1 MNEEEIMTK
10 DAHGNIL
17 SQGDTVISTQNLMAG
32 KMKIQ
37 KGTKV
42 KNIRLTDDPE
52 VIEGKI
58 DGSMMV
64 LKTCFFKKEFAD
76 RHSFFSRLT
85 LICKITCCINYWN
98 GWWF

>member
-1 MNEEEIMTK
+1 MNEEIITK
-10 DAHGNIL
+10 DANGNVL
-17 SQGDTVISTQNLMAG
+17 AQGDTVISTQNLMAG
-32 KMKIQ
+32 KEKIQ

-64 LKTCFFKKEFAD
+64 LKTCFFKKV
-76 RHSFFSRLT
+76 
-85 LICKITCCINYWN
+85 
-98 GWWF
+98 

>member
-1 MNEEEIMTK
+1 MDDEIQVTK

-17 SQGDTVISTQNLMAG
+17 AQGDTVISTQNLMAG
-32 KMKIQ
+32 KEKIQ

-58 DGSMMV
+58 DGVLMV
-64 LKTCFFKKEFAD
+64 LKTCFFKKVD
-76 RHSFFSRLT
+76 
-85 LICKITCCINYWN
+85 
-98 GWWF
+98 

>member
-1 MNEEEIMTK
+1 MDNEESVATK
-10 DAHGNIL
+10 DAHGNML
-17 SQGDTVISTQNLMAG
+17 SHGDTVISTQNLMAG

-64 LKTCFFKKEFAD
+64 LKCCFFKKVD
-76 RHSFFSRLT
+76 
-85 LICKITCCINYWN
+85 
-98 GWWF
+98 

>member
-1 MNEEEIMTK
+1 MDDEIQVTK

-17 SQGDTVISTQNLMAG
+17 AQGDTVISTQNLMAG
-32 KMKIQ
+32 KEKIQ

-58 DGSMMV
+58 DGSLMV
-64 LKTCFFKKEFAD
+64 LKVSFFKKVD
-76 RHSFFSRLT
+76 
-85 LICKITCCINYWN
+85 
-98 GWWF
+98 

>member
-1 MNEEEIMTK
+1 MDDEIQVTK

-17 SQGDTVISTQNLMAG
+17 TQGDTIISTQNLMAG
-32 KMKIQ
+32 KEKIQ

-64 LKTCFFKKEFAD
+64 LKCCFFKKVD
-76 RHSFFSRLT
+76 
-85 LICKITCCINYWN
+85 
-98 GWWF
+98 

>member
-1 MNEEEIMTK
+1 MEDIIVT
-10 DAHGNIL
+10 DANGNTL
-17 SQGDTVISTQNLMAG
+17 SAGDTVISTQNLMAG

-52 VIEGKI
+52 FIEGKI

-64 LKTCFFKKEFAD
+64 LKTCFFKKV
-76 RHSFFSRLT
+76 H
-85 LICKITCCINYWN
+85 
-98 GWWF
+98 

>member
-1 MNEEEIMTK
+1 MDDEIQVTK

-17 SQGDTVISTQNLMAG
+17 AQGDTVISTQNLMAG
-32 KMKIQ
+32 KEKIQ

-64 LKTCFFKKEFAD
+64 LKTCYFKKVD
-76 RHSFFSRLT
+76 
-85 LICKITCCINYWN
+85 
-98 GWWF
+98 

>member
-1 MNEEEIMTK
+1 MDEEEIVTK

-17 SQGDTVISTQNLMAG
+17 AQGDTIISIQNLMAG
-32 KMKIQ
+32 KEKIQ

-58 DGSMMV
+58 DGSMMI
-64 LKTCFFKKEFAD
+64 LKTCFFKKVD
-76 RHSFFSRLT
+76 
-85 LICKITCCINYWN
+85 
-98 GWWF
+98 

>member
-1 MNEEEIMTK
+1 MDDEEIVVTK

-32 KMKIQ
+32 KEKIQ

-42 KNIRLTDDPE
+42 KNIRLTDDPG

-58 DGSMMV
+58 DGTMMV
-64 LKTCFFKKEFAD
+64 LKTCFFKKVD
-76 RHSFFSRLT
+76 
-85 LICKITCCINYWN
+85 
-98 GWWF
+98 

>member
-1 MNEEEIMTK
+1 MDDEIQATK

-17 SQGDTVISTQNLMAG
+17 TAGDTVISTQNLMAG
-32 KMKIQ
+32 KEKIQ

-58 DGSMMV
+58 DGSLMV
-64 LKTCFFKKEFAD
+64 LKTCFFKKVD
-76 RHSFFSRLT
+76 
-85 LICKITCCINYWN
+85 
-98 GWWF
+98 

>member
-1 MNEEEIMTK
+1 MDEIITK
-10 DAHGNIL
+10 DANGKTL
-17 SQGDTVISTQNLMAG
+17 CAGDTVISTQNLMAG
-32 KMKIQ
+32 KEKIQ

-64 LKTCFFKKEFAD
+64 LKTCFFKKID
-76 RHSFFSRLT
+76 
-85 LICKITCCINYWN
+85 
-98 GWWF
+98 

>member
-1 MNEEEIMTK
+1 MDDEIQLTK
-10 DAHGNIL
+10 DTHGNIL

-32 KMKIQ
+32 KEKIQ

-64 LKTCFFKKEFAD
+64 LKTCFFKKVD
-76 RHSFFSRLT
+76 
-85 LICKITCCINYWN
+85 
-98 GWWF
+98 

>member
-1 MNEEEIMTK
+1 MDDEEIIVTK

-17 SQGDTVISTQNLMAG
+17 TAGDTVISTQNLMAG
-32 KMKIQ
+32 KEKIQ

-64 LKTCFFKKEFAD
+64 LKTCFFKKVD
-76 RHSFFSRLT
+76 
-85 LICKITCCINYWN
+85 
-98 GWWF
+98 

>member
-1 MNEEEIMTK
+1 MDDEIQVTK
-10 DAHGNIL
+10 DTNWNIL
-17 SQGDTVISTQNLMAG
+17 TAGDTVISTQNLMAG
-32 KMKIQ
+32 KEKIQ

-64 LKTCFFKKEFAD
+64 LKTCFFKKVD
-76 RHSFFSRLT
+76 
-85 LICKITCCINYWN
+85 
-98 GWWF
+98 

>member
-1 MNEEEIMTK
+1 MDEEEIVVTK

-17 SQGDTVISTQNLMAG
+17 TAGDTVISTQNLMAG
-32 KMKIQ
+32 KEKIQ

-52 VIEGKI
+52 LIEGKI

-64 LKTCFFKKEFAD
+64 LKTCFFKKVD
-76 RHSFFSRLT
+76 
-85 LICKITCCINYWN
+85 
-98 GWWF
+98 

>member
-1 MNEEEIMTK
+1 MDDEIQITK

-17 SQGDTVISTQNLMAG
+17 TAGDTVISIQNLMAG
-32 KMKIQ
+32 KEKIQ

-64 LKTCFFKKEFAD
+64 LKTCFFKKVD
-76 RHSFFSRLT
+76 
-85 LICKITCCINYWN
+85 
-98 GWWF
+98 

>member
-1 MNEEEIMTK
+1 MNDTVVI
-10 DAHGNIL
+10 DANGNVL
-17 SQGDTVISTQNLMAG
+17 TAGDTVISTQNLMAG

-64 LKTCFFKKEFAD
+64 LKTCFFKKV
-76 RHSFFSRLT
+76 
-85 LICKITCCINYWN
+85 N
-98 GWWF
+98 